1 MNNPKKLKLGKR
13 ARHVFIVTAVLI
25 LFVSVGAL
33 AFNIEGQAGMT
44 RMAKPTIAGVQ
55 PYTGN
60 TAEASSAGAS
70 SRLFPENFPQPNS
83 SVSESSSAAHPSGTK
98 DSGAPEKPM
107 DPAVYQAMYPG
118 LYAGPIEPAAE
129 KKSKTV
135 YLTFDDGPSSLTVPL
150 LDVLDRFHIKAT
162 FFVVGH
168 TDPQSIKAIKEIVD
182 RGHAIGVHSYTHR
195 YQQIYATPAA
205 FLTDF
210 SEMHDLIYKNT
221 GFDTKIYR
229 FAGGSVNDYNR
240 GTARAIIAE
249 MNRRGYVY
257 YDWNVSS
264 GDAERG
270 STVQSIYRST
280 ISEVHRHN
288 DSVVL
293 FHNTKYKGNTLTELP
308 KIIATLQKEGYSF
321 DKLDPGVDNTPYIF
335 RVPAQ

>member
-1 MNNPKKLKLGKR
+1 MSKPKNPKLTKR
-13 ARHVFIVTAVLI
+13 TRHVLIVTAVFI

-33 AFNIEGQAGMT
+33 AFDIGGQAGMT
-44 RMAKPTIAGVQ
+44 RMAKPTMATVL
-55 PYTGN
+55 PHTGN
-60 TAEASSAGAS
+60 TADTSSGGVS
-70 SRLFPENFPQPNS
+70 SRLLPESSPQPNS
-83 SVSESSSAAHPSGTK
+83 SGTK

-129 KKSKTV
+129 KKNKTV

-168 TDPQSIKAIKEIVD
+168 TDPQSLKAMKEIVD

-210 SEMHDLIYKNT
+210 SEMHDLILKNT

-240 GTARAIIAE
+240 GTARAIITE

-270 STVQSIYRST
+270 STAQSIYRST
-280 ISEVHRHN
+280 VSEVRRHN

-293 FHNTKYKGNTLTELP
+293 FHNTKYKGNTLVELP
-308 KIIATLQKEGYSF
+308 KIIATLQKKGYSF
-321 DKLDPGVDNTPYIF
+321 DKLDPCVDNTPYIF
-335 RVPAQ
+335 KVPTQ